1 MDKITTSKPEEI
13 KNSIFLFHRDLRL
26 TDNIGFLETYDLTT
40 QNIYLVFIFTPDQ
53 VGSKNKYKSDNAV
66 EFMLDSLD
74 ELSGEISQKG
84 GKLHVFYGNTV
95 TILEQLIKQWHI
107 DFVAFNRD
115 YTPYATQ
122 RDEEISQMCIRRNVL
137 CKTFV
142 DYYLFEPGEIVNSQ
156 GRPFRIFTPFYNA
169 AIHRAKEVKTPKS
182 ARKSIQVSSSLLPSS
197 LISLKDIREKI
208 LPKENPNILVHG
220 GRVAGI
226 KCLKNALKD
235 LGKYGK
241 TRDYMILETS
251 RLSAYLKFGCLSI
264 REAFHTLVKKYGLK
278 SDIVRQLIWRDFF
291 AHLLFFYPKE
301 SIGHSYDPKYRQ
313 IPWKHNVGAFQKWC
327 KGFTG
332 VPIVDAGMRE
342 LNTTGYMHNRA
353 RMIVANFLTKT
364 LLIDWRWGE
373 QYFAKHL
380 TDYDIASN
388 NGNWQAIAGGGAYQT
403 AYFRVMNP
411 WIQSVKFDADAEYI
425 KKWIPEL
432 REVPIR
438 DIHQWYTSWENYKQI
453 YPKPMADYDIQKK
466 IVLDMYHKYI

>member
-1 MDKITTSKPEEI
+1 MSKTQSPEI
-13 KNSIFLFHRDLRL
+13 KNTIFLFHRDFRL
-26 TDNIGFLETYDLTT
+26 TDNIGFLESYQMTK
-40 QNIYLVFIFTPDQ
+40 QNVYPVFIFTPEQ
-53 VGSKNKYKSDNAV
+53 VGPKNDYKSDNAV

-74 ELSGEISQKG
+74 ELSRDISRMG
-84 GKLHVFYGNTV
+84 GKLYFFYGSTV
-95 TILEQLIKQWHI
+95 TILEKLIQQWHI
-107 DFVAFNRD
+107 NLVAFNRD
-115 YTPYATQ
+115 YTPYASQ
-122 RDEEISQMCIRRNVL
+122 RDEEISQMCGRRNIL
-137 CKTFV
+137 CKSFV
-142 DYYLFEPGEIVNSQ
+142 DYYLFEPGTIVNSQ
-156 GRPFRIFTPFYNA
+156 GRPFRIFTHFYNA
-169 AIHRAKEVKTPKS
+169 AIERAKEINTPKNT
-182 ARKSIQVSSSLLPSS
+182 RKNLHFSIANSDSVSLNS
-197 LISLKDIREKI
+197 IREKI
-208 LPKENPNILVHG
+208 LPNKNPNILVHG
-220 GRVAGI
+220 GRIEAI
-226 KCLKNALKD
+226 KCLKKALQK
-235 LGKYGK
+235 LTKYGD

-264 REAFHTLVKKYGLK
+264 REVFYAFRNKYGLK

-301 SIGHSYDPKYRQ
+301 SLGHSYDPKYRK

-327 KGFTG
+327 KGLTG

-342 LNTTGYMHNRA
+342 LNTTGYMHNRS

-411 WIQSVKFDADAEYI
+411 WIQSAKFDPDAEYI
-425 KKWIPEL
+425 KKWVPEL
-432 REVPIR
+432 REVPVK
-438 DIHQWYTSWENYKQI
+438 DIHQWHTSWKEYDRK
-453 YPKPMADYDIQKK
+453 YPKPMADYETQKK

>member
-1 MDKITTSKPEEI
+1 MDKITTSKPTEI

-26 TDNIGFLETYDLTT
+26 TDNIGFLETYDLTK
-40 QNIYLVFIFTPDQ
+40 QNIYLVFIFTPEQ

-95 TILEQLIKQWHI
+95 SLLEQLVKQWHI
-107 DFVAFNRD
+107 DLVAFNRD

-156 GRPFRIFTPFYNA
+156 GNPFRIFTSFYNA
-169 AIHRAKEVKTPKS
+169 VIHRAKEIKTPNS
-182 ARKSIQVSSSLLPSS
+182 ARKNIHVVSSSSPS

-220 GRVAGI
+220 GRVAAI
-226 KCLKNALKD
+226 KCLKKALQN

-264 REAFHTLVKKYGLK
+264 REVFHAFVKKFGLK
-278 SDIVRQLIWRDFF
+278 SDIIRELIWRDFF

-411 WIQSVKFDADAEYI
+411 WIQSVKFDPDAEYI

-432 REVPIR
+432 REVPVR

-453 YPKPMADYDIQKK
+453 YPKPMADYDVQKK

>member
-1 MDKITTSKPEEI
+1 MDKTTKPDQI

-26 TDNIGFLETYDLTT
+26 TDNIGFLETCDLTK
-40 QNIYLVFIFTPDQ
+40 QNIYPVFIFTPEQ
-53 VGSKNKYKSDNAV
+53 VTNKNKYKSDNAI

-74 ELSGEISQKG
+74 ELSGEISRMG
-84 GKLHVFYGNTV
+84 GKLHIFYGNTV
-95 TILEQLIKQWHI
+95 SILEQLIKEWHI
-107 DFVAFNRD
+107 DLVAFNRD

-122 RDEEISQMCIRRNVL
+122 RDQDISQMCVRRNML

-156 GRPFRIFTPFYNA
+156 GRPFRIFTPFYDA
-169 AIHRAKEVKTPKS
+169 EIHRAKEIKHPKS
-182 ARKSIQVSSSLLPSS
+182 TRKYNGLTNGSSSSLL
-197 LISLKDIREKI
+197 SLKTIREKI
-208 LPKENPNILVHG
+208 LPNENPNILVHG

-226 KCLKNALKD
+226 KCLKRALSN

-264 REAFHTLVKKYGLK
+264 REVFHAFVNKYGLK
-278 SDIVRQLIWRDFF
+278 SEIIRELIWRDFF

-301 SIGHSYDPKYRQ
+301 SIGHSYDPKYRK

-327 KGFTG
+327 KGLTG

-342 LNTTGYMHNRA
+342 LNATGYMHNRA

-373 QYFAKHL
+373 QYFAQHL

-388 NGNWQAIAGGGAYQT
+388 TGNWQAIAGGGAYQT
-403 AYFRVMNP
+403 AYFRIMNP
-411 WIQSVKFDADAEYI
+411 WIQSAKFDPDAEYI

-432 REVPIR
+432 REVPTK
-438 DIHQWYTSWENYKQI
+438 DIHKWYTACENYKKI
-453 YPKPMADYDIQKK
+453 YPKPIADYDIQKK